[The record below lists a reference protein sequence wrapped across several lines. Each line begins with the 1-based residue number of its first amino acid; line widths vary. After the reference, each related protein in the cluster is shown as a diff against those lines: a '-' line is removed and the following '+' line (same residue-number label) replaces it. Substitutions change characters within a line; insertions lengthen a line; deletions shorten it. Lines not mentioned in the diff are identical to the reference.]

1 MFTFYTK
8 ELIEAGIHPH
18 ATLSTLHTIP
28 TLLQGKSNG
37 VSASCCL
44 SAQHRVIVPCVCFR
58 TAKNGKSL
66 GEHAFLSFL
75 CTSGCAAKLESRSPD
90 VKQHV
95 ITQQSWPQPMAQQ
108 TELLFYE
115 RDEIF

>member
-18 ATLSTLHTIP
+18 ATLSILHTTP
-28 TLLQGKSNG
+28 TSPTSLQEESNA

-66 GEHAFLSFL
+66 DEHAFLSFL
-75 CTSGCAAKLESRSPD
+75 CTSGYAAKLESRSPD

-95 ITQQSWPQPMAQQ
+95 ITWQSWPQPVAQ
-108 TELLFYE
+108 
-115 RDEIF
+115 